1 MSSET
6 GDLVDMDVGAM
17 AIESVM
23 IESGVVRRGMLVRE
37 FFDLCGRAGVQA
49 LPFVDEHE
57 SIIGR
62 VTIKNVLRL
71 SCLPD
76 YIVDMAPMLNNAM
89 SCVENAEE
97 KVREILCT
105 PADPYKQGLH
115 QTLPSTAPL
124 IKAVAVMVS
133 NDTSYIFVVDEGVYM
148 GVVTIQGIAARM
160 SQLAFCLLEK

>member
-6 GDLVDMDVGAM
+6 GDLVDIDVDAM
-17 AIESVM
+17 TIESVM
-23 IESGVVRRGMLVRE
+23 IEAAVARGGMLVRD

-49 LPFVDEHE
+49 LPFVDERE
-57 SIIGR
+57 AIVGR

-76 YIVDMAPMLNNAM
+76 YVVDMAPMLNVAM

-105 PADPYKQGLH
+105 PVDPYMQGLH
-115 QTLPSTAPL
+115 QTLPSSAPL

-133 NDTSYIFVVDEGVYM
+133 NDTSYIFVVDEGVYR
-148 GVVTIQGIAARM
+148 GVVTIQGIASCM
-160 SQLAFCLLEK
+160 SQLASCPVER